1 VVTFKLYSGGLYLP
15 EADLN
20 NPAQARV
27 GFMFQDTARTDS
39 EFQLTTESYP
49 NCAGLFLFFVPS
61 ATRNWSSFAASV
73 RNLFAQNQGSQFGWF
88 AESAGNVSI
97 VTIILVSGQ
106 GGAPYVSTP
115 FTFQFNNI
123 ALAVQA
129 SPFSGAAIT
138 FDDPSNTFQFL
149 NKNQSALLLSVQPL
163 NGPQQTFMSQSNALV
178 LPMNGGIDPHA
189 GSVNAAF
196 QFDVQALAGFEA
208 GLMYFAPP
216 QQGLLVALSYPVLR
230 APGGANTALNF
241 SSWLDVLEPL
251 ADQRSYFQATDAT
264 VGSYFA
270 SSLGQAFAF
279 QTVNGSE
286 IQKTSRLVLASRPV
300 TQTAETDRYYLT
312 PAGSFGLSIDSAN
325 NSAPTAQLLCGVTG
339 TEFLTAAVSAGS
351 ADSLYFQP
359 ACPAYHAPASQVEQT
374 DATGDSPVFLTD
386 GGGGVLTSW
395 VQFVTTAGNYVSQP
409 QESPLYA
416 QSGASLKTSNASG
429 LTFYTLDFLPLPTW
443 KSVQTGAV
451 SASASSVSSPLAP
464 MAPYSGIDSTT
475 DLAPYRQMESEA
487 LNPTRKNAF
496 TNAQAKSPPPLKS
509 TAAEADQNL
518 TYAMTQQGLLAGLDS
533 AQTWT
538 TTQIAISS
546 GLSSTDPSVTLQ
558 ITQMG
563 DAIRQAMQQNQIFL
577 VISTLTSSAG
587 QQLFAFDG
595 PDQTINIAG
604 WPFSLS
610 PAGTPATDG
619 TPPILILKFYPGQS
633 ISSLVND
640 INLWSQA
647 NTFNV
652 SYTATQAQTY
662 IQTLIQQACESVY
675 GAGNCPDGNP
685 SGKPDTSSLYY
696 NFYQVVNDP
705 QFSGL
710 LALNC
715 NMQLDSLPTA
725 IRAVTGGMT
734 YPNKNGQPVSNIAA
748 FRVHHVGVQ
757 INDTDPTNPNPAL
770 ATSSL
775 FGLVDY
781 EKPTATA
788 PAKSGISID
797 AFYNFEVEFL
807 RALFT
812 NSELRNFSCKI
823 NLTINNLFGTS
834 VTKQVDATKSS
845 ARLLSADDGDSNLVV
860 ITGSYQAHSTSD
872 DDSSS
877 GQGVY
882 SFIAEGNF
890 VFTFAE
896 NPYLDNITL
905 TKLQFSFDQETPS
918 TSSTKLQTSGG
929 ETTTISASFGI
940 WGNLVFKEMKVLD
953 IFSFKQL
960 TFSDLGISVQFDLTV
975 FPPPTSPT
983 TSNLSLSFSPGNLR
997 LDLADSPPK
1006 EGSNSMLSLLPFKLK
1021 SFLYS
1026 QHADETVE
1034 SLKYFALSS
1043 VPLDPGITLVNN
1055 FNYALAF
1062 DLDLGSAGA
1071 LVGSLAA
1078 FKFSFLI
1085 GWLTP
1090 NTDYPNG
1097 GIAFGVQ
1104 LPQADGK
1111 LEIKIEGV
1119 LDIVIEQFLLQYQTD
1134 EASGVNMLVVALHNS
1149 YMEVLGQRLPPTGL
1163 VDFILFAPIGNPD
1176 RIGWFAAYNNTGGG
1190 GDSGQETSA
1199 LSRSKQRAI
1208 AVSDGNGG
1216 NGDGG
1221 SSVFELLYLGGGQRV
1236 GPTPSSPPTT
1246 FADFLAYMTGPFWD
1260 AAKDNAYGSVYHPDS
1275 NWLVLTDF
1283 KLLKIIEV
1291 GFVFYDVTPFYSLT
1305 LNVTNYF
1312 NFEITYTKVSDSIG
1326 LFYANFSLPDNLRK
1340 FQVGAA
1346 SLTLPSIG
1354 VSVYTNGNWKLDVGF
1369 PNGDDWSR
1377 SFKVEAMAGPVP
1389 VTGSGGFYIA
1399 SLSSATSSIFK
1410 GTYASILAFGFAAR
1424 LGVGKDFTSGPL
1436 KAGISV
1442 TFFGII
1448 EGAAGYHNAKSTEI
1462 FQSPDALSLQ
1472 GQFGLI
1478 GEIYGSVDF
1487 VVIKA
1492 SVNVTLSASIGI
1504 QLAFERSTAGSGTI
1518 LLYVEAS
1525 VKVSASLK
1533 IDLGLFS
1540 ISISFSFYASFRF
1553 SWTLGG
1559 SSSTDQLRMS
1569 FAARGAI
1576 ANAAPVVMPLCAGLS
1591 SNMPLWFL
1599 PEATVIYPASTGTGA
1614 AWFACSLGIEY
1625 DPNPPASPTYAQ
1637 FKPFE
1642 AVTAQLVTWT
1652 LATVNNQSGCSFV
1665 VTRDRLDALD
1675 QSPDV
1680 LVDWIDYPSLL
1691 AELALFS
1698 AAVTVPD
1705 LPPGTTGNATTFPM
1719 PPFLALATQGRL
1731 NSSGQ
1736 PDDLNYQFSAKNIV
1750 PESYIDEVDAY
1761 FNQLFVNQ
1769 TSGGGQTSL
1778 TATDT
1783 TLPLIQEIFL
1793 DYFTGVIRGAV
1804 HSMLQTMQNNDLDQ
1818 SPVNDLICA
1827 TVGAGQ
1833 FATLAGQMSSSFRG
1847 GVRLPYTAGLTIP
1860 GGPANTSTNA
1870 MFALLWQEF
1879 PVGTFDKS
1887 NQYTIAV
1894 SNPDATQTWITSNVN
1909 WALTSAWITPYQQVD
1924 ASAIEQPTAPVQ
1936 ISFTSLGPQS
1946 FAFQNPIPWKQPDG
1960 SQVNLLPFPSN
1971 LQTLQTTGDA
1981 VISVLVESRE
1991 TGSAYLPDG
2000 TPLPT
2005 TAFAWTTSVQLTVK
2019 QVPDG
2024 KGGYL
2029 PDIYSLAGASQ
2040 QDQTRIQQILKLP
2053 GLQTL
2058 ISSIQV
2064 LYQTS
2069 SGSTGLSSDTIDA
2082 SQVFVLRTNTTTVS
2096 APPPQLLA
2104 SSRMLAAEPEQTPVG
2119 AAIDDYEAFLQI
2131 IEQAAVTNAAGY
2143 YLRYINSAGKSLPS
2157 DLFSGGPAPIT
2168 LLISYVPDNSQ
2179 NTQAS
2184 PAQIQAYYNY
2194 IQFQSLDPALL
2205 YYAETTDPALQTQY
2219 CAVAA
2224 GSVGALLTRDDG
2236 VMELQPSAELAS
2248 AAKLSRSRKYSRAD
2262 AVNALV
2268 AAGYTDEAQVRKL
2281 MTDSGSAVA
2290 QLNGLY
2296 SLVTYQVEA
2305 SAGFIESNLS
2315 APIPP
2320 QQDDDVQDTLRS
2332 YRVFVPLYNV
2342 ATANQG
2348 VPTEDANRYASI
2360 PDPFTVNFYQLDAF
2374 GNQMPA
2380 AQAFAS
2386 TNYYFD
2392 PIVPL
2397 DQWQGVVST
2406 YDFLV
2411 NGSPQ
2416 ANSLTVYL
2424 TPSAAGF
2431 SQNALSSYQT
2441 IYNQLTGPGVSLYI
2455 ESNLALDSSGNMVQV
2470 LLTSAQTTAVVDLVS
2485 QIIQYVEGNSKTL
2498 TPVALS
2504 VAITGTGTLPPVF
2517 QLAVLLGIQREKA
2530 LISPTLKDQFD
2541 NVTFPSAQNVNSSI
2555 ASTVGASNES
2565 GTASVDI
2572 DTFAANFVS
2581 AFPAWLLSVGL
2592 NGASQPQSS
2601 SANLRGSSSTSRS
2614 RALLKSTGAPSDG
2627 SSSSGTSPQSLFA
2640 VQQSLLNITVGIGSA
2655 AGPFYL
2661 SPKPLDNTLNTAV
2674 VPLPSLPSQLAPAS
2688 WPASMSFTDVDL
2700 DVLNSSFFAAVDSF
2714 LQPASAAKAFEVAT
2728 DAYSTVAYG
2737 RESLADQYST
2747 HEVDWLFSPQS
2758 PFTGSPTQIDD
2769 AQDTFG
2775 EQMRAALMTAYS
2787 VDTVVQY
2794 PVSWITPP
2802 PASVQDLLTLYGEV
2816 QPKGGGDLPQGYQIT
2831 TAQVP
2836 IESSGASLLTF
2847 LFGTSNIQDTA
2858 SVTLDLEF
2866 NVTHVQYFLAPSS
2879 ETPSDQAR
2887 PSMWLQLVNPYPN
2900 GLPHVGPTGAAT
2912 EIPLVFRQYPT
2923 PPTVMSQSG
2932 VQGAS
2937 SSSVQNLGDNPLVS
2951 AAAWHYIYQYQ
2962 TQLTVHDQLLNSITY
2977 NTNLSVSSNGGSGN
2991 QALLKDNTNQLYS
3004 LFEALARFS
3013 ATYPILQPYLVNLAD
3028 TSANWGL
3035 AAQSFASLVTEVVT
3049 NTTWNPPPTA
3059 KLASRLTTITDSYT
3073 VTDVPSNGGTQLIT
3087 LTWDP
3092 AQGESS
3098 FQGVTLSIEGI
3109 NPQGVPYPNQ
3119 YQASV
3124 PNGITDTYTPV
3135 PPLVND
3141 WIAHQVEV
3149 DNLNVLTA
3157 ENALTG
3163 VQVERNLIALESG
3176 GAEWYSQD
3184 EFIYKTP
3191 LVRATQPVTPFVDN
3205 SDPINIAT
3213 LPNQSISAGCSKA
3226 PPPSGLPSLCQSIYT
3241 LMYDLLADEGSL
3253 NSLFEAR
3260 RTARARSGLVQAS
3273 DQQESAER
3281 RVKVACSYLYP
3292 IAAATGGSS
3301 GANPISPLLPIVLAR
3316 SFVIDASQASQLDDF
3331 SAQYA
3336 TAIANWAAN
3345 NNLVFGSQSQ
3355 PPGSQLI
3362 FDITLYA
3369 QLSGV
3374 NTPVLRLRNLYLN
3387 FTDVSPT

>member
-1 VVTFKLYSGGLYLP
+1 MVTFKPYSNGLYLP
-15 EADLN
+15 EADLS

-27 GFMFQDTARTDS
+27 GFMFQDAGRTDP
-39 EFQLTTESYP
+39 EFQLTNASYP
-49 NCAGLFLFFVPS
+49 NCAGLFLFFLPS
-61 ATRNWSSFAASV
+61 ATRNWSSFATSV

-88 AESAGNVSI
+88 AESSGNVSI
-97 VTIILVSGQ
+97 VTLILVSGQ
-106 GGAPYVSTP
+106 GSAPYVSSP
-115 FTFQFNNI
+115 FTFLFNNI

-129 SPFSGAAIT
+129 NPFLQAKISFVDATNA
-138 FDDPSNTFQFL
+138 FQIL
-149 NKNQSALLLSVQPL
+149 NASQSTLQLSVQPL
-163 NGPQQTFMSQSNALV
+163 NGPQQTFMSQSNALL
-178 LPMNGGIDPHA
+178 LPMDDGTDPHA

-196 QFDVQALAGFEA
+196 QFNVQALANFEA
-208 GLMYFAPP
+208 GFMYFAPP
-216 QQGLLVALSYPVLR
+216 QQGLLVALNYPVLR
-230 APGGANTALNF
+230 APGGANIPLNF
-241 SSWLDVLEPL
+241 SAWLDVLAPL
-251 ADQRSYFQATDAT
+251 ANQRSYFQATDST
-264 VGSYFA
+264 VGSYFT
-270 SSLGQAFAF
+270 STLGQAFAF
-279 QTVNGSE
+279 QTVNGSD
-286 IQKTSRLVLASRPV
+286 IQKTSRFALANRPV
-300 TQTAETDRYYLT
+300 TQTSDTSRYYLT
-312 PAGSFGLSIDSAN
+312 PAGSFGLSIDST
-325 NSAPTAQLLCGVTG
+325 SSSSPKAQLLCGVTG
-339 TEFLTAAVSAGS
+339 TEFLTASVQGSS
-351 ADSLYFQP
+351 ADSLYFEP
-359 ACPAYHAPASQVEQT
+359 CCPAYHGASSEVEQT
-374 DATGDSPVFLTD
+374 GAAEDSPVFLTD
-386 GGGGVLTSW
+386 GGGNVFTSW

-416 QSGASLKTSNASG
+416 QNGASLKTSNASA
-429 LTFYTLDFLPLPTW
+429 LTFYTLDFFPLPTW
-443 KSVQTGAV
+443 NSVSSSGV
-451 SASASSVSSPLAP
+451 SAAESPVSSPLAP
-464 MAPYSGIDSTT
+464 LAPYSGIGATT
-475 DLAPYRQMESEA
+475 DLTPYRQMESQA

-496 TNAQAKSPPPLKS
+496 TNAQAKS
-509 TAAEADQNL
+509 AAPKLLAAPEDQVL
-518 TYAMTQQGLLAGLDS
+518 SYAMTPQGLLAGLDGS
-533 AQTWT
+533 QTWT
-538 TTQIAISS
+538 ATQIAISS
-546 GLSSTDPSVTLQ
+546 GLTTSDPSVTLQ

-577 VISTLTSSAG
+577 VISTLKSSTG

-640 INLWSQA
+640 INLWSQPG
-647 NTFNV
+647 TFNTT
-652 SYTATQAQTY
+652 YTASQAKAY
-662 IQTLIQQACESVY
+662 IQKLIQEACESVY
-675 GAGNCPDGNP
+675 GAGNCPNGTP
-685 SGKPDTSSLYY
+685 TGKPDTSSLYY

-734 YPNKNGQPVSNIAA
+734 YPDKNGNPVSNIAA

-757 INDTDPTNPNPAL
+757 INDTDPNNPNPSL

-781 EKPTATA
+781 EKPTTTA
-788 PAKSGISID
+788 PSGGGITID
-797 AFYNFEVEFL
+797 TFYNFEVQFL

-834 VTKQVDATKSS
+834 VTQQQST
-845 ARLLSADDGDSNLVV
+845 SNVVV
-860 ITGSYQAHSTSD
+860 ITGSYQAHSTSN

-890 VFTFAE
+890 VYTFAD
-896 NPYLDNITL
+896 NPYLNTITL

-918 TSSTKLQTSGG
+918 SSTELQASNGT
-929 ETTTISASFGI
+929 TTTIAASFGI

-1006 EGSNSMLSLLPFKLK
+1006 ENANSMLSLLPFKLK

-1034 SLKYFALSS
+1034 SLKYFALTS
-1043 VPLDPGITLVNN
+1043 VPLDTGITLVNN

-1078 FKFSFLI
+1078 FKFSFLV

-1090 NTDYPNG
+1090 DTDYPNG

-1119 LDIVIEQFLLQYQTD
+1119 LDLVIQQFLLQYQTD
-1134 EASGVNMLVVALHNS
+1134 QTTNTNMLVVALHNS
-1149 YMEVLGQRLPPTGL
+1149 YMEILGQRLPPSGF

-1176 RIGWFAAYNNTGGG
+1176 RIGWFVAYNNTGGAG
-1190 GDSGQETSA
+1190 NSGQKS
-1199 LSRSKQRAI
+1199 LSSGKEGLVI
-1208 AVSDGNGG
+1208 AAAEGDGNGG
-1216 NGDGG
+1216 GDGNG

-1236 GPTPSSPPTT
+1236 GPNPAKPPTT
-1246 FADFLAYMTGPFWD
+1246 FAAFLTYMTGPFWD
-1260 AAKDNAYGSVYHPDS
+1260 AAKGNAYGSVYHPDS
-1275 NWLVLTDF
+1275 NWLALTDF
-1283 KLLKIIEV
+1283 KLLGMIEI

-1312 NFEITYTKVSDSIG
+1312 NFEITYTKISDSIG
-1326 LFYANFSLPDNLRK
+1326 LFYANFSLPDNLRT

-1448 EGAAGYHNAKSTEI
+1448 QGAAGYNNASSTEI

-1504 QLAFERSTAGSGTI
+1504 QLTFERSIPNSGTI

-1559 SSSTDQLRMS
+1559 GSSVESLRMS
-1569 FAARGAI
+1569 FAARGAL
-1576 ANAAPVVMPLCAGLS
+1576 AAAPSVLPLCSGLNS
-1591 SNMPLWFL
+1591 GLPLWFL

-1642 AVTAQLVTWT
+1642 AVTTQLVTWT
-1652 LATVNNQSGCSFV
+1652 LATVLGQSGCSFV
-1665 VTRDRLDALD
+1665 VTQEQLDSLD

-1680 LVDWIDYPSLL
+1680 LVDWLDYPTLVS
-1691 AELALFS
+1691 ELANFS
-1698 AAVTVPD
+1698 AAVAVPS

-1719 PPFLALATQGRL
+1719 PPFLQLATKGRL

-1736 PDDLNYQFSAKNIV
+1736 PDELSYQFSSKNIV
-1750 PESYIDEVDAY
+1750 PETYIDEVDAY

-1778 TATDT
+1778 AVTDDS
-1783 TLPLIQEIFL
+1783 LPLIQEIFL

-1804 HSMLQTMQNNDLDQ
+1804 HSMLQTMQNNNLQQ
-1818 SPVNDLICA
+1818 SAVNDLICA

-1847 GVRLPYTAGLTIP
+1847 GVRLPYTQGLTIP
-1860 GGPANTSTNA
+1860 GGSPSTSTNA
-1870 MFALLWQEF
+1870 LFALLWQEF
-1879 PVGTFDKS
+1879 PVGTFDKT
-1887 NQYTIAV
+1887 NQYTVSI
-1894 SNPDATQTWITSNVN
+1894 SNPDSTQKWIASNVD

-1924 ASAIEQPTAPVQ
+1924 ASAIQQPTAPVQ
-1936 ISFTSLGPQS
+1936 IPFTNTGPQS
-1946 FAFQNPIPWKQPDG
+1946 FSFQNPVVWTQPDN
-1960 SQVNLLPFPSN
+1960 SQVSLLPFPSN
-1971 LQTLQTTGDA
+1971 LQTLQTA
-1981 VISVLVESRE
+1981 ENAAISVLVESRE
-1991 TGSAYLPDG
+1991 TGGAYLPDG
-2000 TPLPT
+2000 TPLAP
-2005 TAFAWTTSVQLTVK
+2005 TAFSWITAVQLTVK
-2019 QVPDG
+2019 EVPDG
-2024 KGGYL
+2024 KGGNL

-2040 QDQTRIQQILKLP
+2040 QDQTLIQQIVDLLDTTNP
-2053 GLQTL
+2053 

-2069 SGSTGLSSDTIDA
+2069 SGSTGLSSDAIDP

-2104 SSRMLAAEPEQTPVG
+2104 SFRTLQAEPPQTPVG
-2119 AAIDDYEAFLQI
+2119 AAIGDDQGFLQI

-2143 YLRYINSAGKSLPS
+2143 YLRYINSAGKSLPT

-2168 LLISYVPDNSQ
+2168 LLISYVPDGSQ
-2179 NTQAS
+2179 NTPAS
-2184 PAQIQAYYNY
+2184 PAQVQTYYNY
-2194 IQFQSLDPALL
+2194 VQLKSPDPALL

-2224 GSVGALLTRDDG
+2224 GSVGTLLTRDDG
-2236 VMELQPSAELAS
+2236 VMEIQPSAALAS
-2248 AAKLSRSRKYSRAD
+2248 AAGLSRTKRYSRAD

-2268 AAGYTDEAQVRKL
+2268 AAGYTDEAKVRAL
-2281 MTDSGSAVA
+2281 MTDSGSAAA

-2305 SAGFIESNLS
+2305 SSGFIQSNLS

-2320 QQDDDVQDTLRS
+2320 QQDEDAQDTLRS

-2348 VPTEDANRYASI
+2348 LPTDEANRYASI
-2360 PDPFTVNFYQLDAF
+2360 PDDFQVNYYQLDAF

-2380 AQAFAS
+2380 PQVFSS

-2392 PIVPL
+2392 PIVPV
-2397 DQWQGVVST
+2397 DQWQGIVTT

-2424 TPSAAGF
+2424 TPSTAGF
-2431 SQNALSSYQT
+2431 SENALSSYQT

-2455 ESNLALDSSGNMVQV
+2455 ETNLALNSSGNLVQV
-2470 LLTSAQTTAVVDLVS
+2470 FLSSSQTTAVINLVS
-2485 QIIQYVEGNSKTL
+2485 QIILYLEAKSVTL
-2498 TPVALS
+2498 NPVSLS
-2504 VAITGTGTLPPVF
+2504 VAVTGPGTLPPVF
-2517 QLAVLLGIQREKA
+2517 QISVLLGIQREKA

-2555 ASTVGASNES
+2555 ASTVGASIDS

-2572 DTFAANFVS
+2572 NTFAVNFVI
-2581 AFPAWLLSVGL
+2581 AFPAMLLSVGL
-2592 NGASQPQSS
+2592 NGASQPQNTSV
-2601 SANLRGSSSTSRS
+2601 NLQGSSTASRS
-2614 RALLKSTGAPSDG
+2614 RALLKATGTPGDG
-2627 SSSSGTSPQSLFA
+2627 SSSSGASPQSLFA
-2640 VQQSLLNITVGIGSA
+2640 VQQSLLNISIGIGAS
-2655 AGPFYL
+2655 AGPLYL

-2674 VPLPSLPSQLAPAS
+2674 VPLPSLPPQLAPAN

-2700 DVLNSSFFAAVDSF
+2700 DVLNSSFFAAVDGF
-2714 LQPASAAKAFEVAT
+2714 LQPASASKAFQVANA
-2728 DAYSTVAYG
+2728 AYNTVAYG

-2747 HEVDWLFSPQS
+2747 HEIDWLFSPQS
-2758 PFTGSPTQIDD
+2758 PFTGSIGQMQDGQD
-2769 AQDTFG
+2769 AFG
-2775 EQMRAALMTAYS
+2775 QQMRAALMTAYS
-2787 VDTVVQY
+2787 VDTMVQY
-2794 PVSWITPP
+2794 TVSWTTPP
-2802 PASVQDLLTLYGEV
+2802 PSSVQDMLTLYGEV
-2816 QPKGGGDLPQGYQIT
+2816 QPVGGADLPQGYVIS

-2836 IESSGASLLTF
+2836 FESSGTSLLTF
-2847 LFGTSNIQDTA
+2847 LFGVSNVQDTA

-2866 NVTHVQYFLAPSS
+2866 NITHMQYFLEPSS
-2879 ETPSDQAR
+2879 ETPGDEAR
-2887 PSMWLQLVNPYPN
+2887 PSMWLQLVNPYPK
-2900 GLPHVGPTGAAT
+2900 GLPHLGPADTPT

-2923 PPTVMSQSG
+2923 PPTLISQSG

-2937 SSSVQNLGDNPLVS
+2937 SSLTSPGSDNPLTA

-2962 TQLTVHDQLLNSITY
+2962 TQLTVHDQLINSITY
-2977 NTNLSVSSNGGSGN
+2977 NTNLSVSSTDGGGN
-2991 QALLKDNTNQLYS
+2991 QLLLKDDPTQLYS

-3013 ATYPILQPYLVNLAD
+3013 ATYAVLQPYLVNLSD

-3059 KLASRLTTITDSYT
+3059 QLRSRLTTITDTYT
-3073 VTDVPSNGGTQLIT
+3073 ITDVPSNAGTQLIT
-3087 LTWDP
+3087 LIWDP

-3098 FQGVTLSIEGI
+3098 FEGVTLSIEAV

-3119 YQASV
+3119 YQGTV

-3135 PPLVND
+3135 PPLEND
-3141 WIAHQVEV
+3141 WVAHQVEV
-3149 DNLNVLTA
+3149 DNLSVLIA

-3176 GAEWYSQD
+3176 STEWYSQD
-3184 EFIYKTP
+3184 DFVYKTP

-3205 SDPINIAT
+3205 SEPINIAT
-3213 LPNQSISAGCSKA
+3213 LPNQGISAGCPKA
-3226 PPPSGLPSLCQSIYT
+3226 PPPSGLPSLCQSVYT
-3241 LMYDLLADEGSL
+3241 MMYDLLADEDSL
-3253 NSLFEAR
+3253 SSLIGAR
-3260 RTARARSGLVQAS
+3260 RTARARSGLVQAA
-3273 DQQESAER
+3273 DEPDSAER

-3292 IAAATGGSS
+3292 IAAATGGSIGS
-3301 GANPISPLLPIVLAR
+3301 NPISPLLPIVLAR
-3316 SFVIDASQASQLDDF
+3316 SFVIDANQPSQLNDF

-3336 TAIANWAAN
+3336 TAIATWAAN

-3355 PPGSQLI
+3355 PSGAQLI